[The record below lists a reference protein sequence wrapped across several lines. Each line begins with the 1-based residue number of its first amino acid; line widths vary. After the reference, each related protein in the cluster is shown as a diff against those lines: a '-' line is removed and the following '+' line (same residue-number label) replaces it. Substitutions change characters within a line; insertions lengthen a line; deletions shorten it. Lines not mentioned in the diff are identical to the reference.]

1 MDKNLKNSIFSFIW
15 RSTLREVNLANMAP
29 RKDYDPDKEHNYILF
44 PFKTPWAYWLSRQS
58 NMETESIEGMGV
70 IVRVRENRETVIRF
84 LSKLEEKNIVGTL
97 ITTFRLTTNAKN
109 PFKV

>member
-15 RSTLREVNLANMAP
+15 RSTLREVTLSNMTHK
-29 RKDYDPDKEHNYILF
+29 KDVDKDKEHNYILF
-44 PFKTPWAYWLSRQS
+44 PFRTPWAYWLSKQP

-70 IVRVRENRETVIRF
+70 IVRIKEDRETVKRF
-84 LSKLEEKNIVGTL
+84 LSKLEEKNIVGTMV
-97 ITTFRLTTNAKN
+97 TTFRLTVNAKN